1 MINFPV
7 SDWMPDANIPS
18 GPIQDKWSKYKLE
31 AKLINPNNRRKYTV
45 LIVGSGLAGGSAAAT
60 LAELGYNVKC
70 FCYQDSPRRAHS
82 IAAQGGINAA
92 KNYQNDGDSVYRLF
106 YDTVKG
112 GDFRAREA
120 NVYRLAEVS
129 SNIIDQCVAQGVPFG
144 REYGG
149 LLDNR
154 SFGGRPAQAHLL
166 FPRPDRPA
174 APAGRVPGHGKGNRQ
189 GPH

>member
-120 NVYRLAEVS
+120 NV
-129 SNIIDQCVAQGVPFG
+129 
-144 REYGG
+144 
-149 LLDNR
+149 
-154 SFGGRPAQAHLL
+154 
-166 FPRPDRPA
+166 
-174 APAGRVPGHGKGNRQ
+174 
-189 GPH
+189 